1 MIFNLSFIGLLL
13 LLTAAV
19 WWWSRR
25 LAQRAGLPPG
35 EVIYSDD
42 GAWFANDKPLYA
54 EDLQLVG
61 KPDYLVEQVNGDIIP
76 VELKSRKA
84 PTEPYEGHIL
94 QLAAY
99 CLLVEANF
107 GVRPEYGILQYKD
120 AAFAIDYTEEME
132 EDLLSLLAEMR
143 EDMFA
148 SDVDRDHN
156 DWQRCARCGVQ
167 DVCYQRLA

>member
-1 MIFNLSFIGLLL
+1 MIFNVSFIGLLL
-13 LLTAAV
+13 LLTAVV
-19 WWWSRR
+19 WLWSRR

-42 GAWFANDKPLYA
+42 GAWFINDQPLYA

-61 KPDYLVEQVNGDIIP
+61 KPDYLVEQANGAIIP

-84 PTEPYEGHIL
+84 PTKPYEGHVL

-107 GVRPEYGILQYKD
+107 GVRPDYGILQYRD
-120 AAFAIDYTEEME
+120 VAFAIDYTEEME

-148 SDVDRDHN
+148 TDVDRDHN
-156 DWQRCARCGVQ
+156 DWRRCARCGVQ